1 MMPAWLSLLV
11 DLVIAGL
18 LVATIVYAVQLNRRI
33 GLLRD
38 GKEELEKL
46 LGGFAEATQ
55 RAQVSVDGMRRAA
68 GETGQDLQSL
78 VAKAQELRDELKFIM
93 ETAEGVANRL
103 EQAGS
108 NAARQAAPAAAT
120 MAAPTRP
127 AASQPISVPVPKRPV
142 VAGPA
147 AGPVDVPPGMG
158 IAPVRGTPIAVK
170 PAEPAE
176 GAPAPVSA
184 TAEARSR
191 AERELIEALEK
202 MQP

>member
-46 LGGFAEATQ
+46 LAGFAEATG
-55 RAQVSVDGMRRAA
+55 RAQSSVDGMRRAA
-68 GETGQDLQSL
+68 GETGQELQSL

-108 NAARQAAPAAAT
+108 SAARQAAPAAALA
-120 MAAPTRP
+120 AAP
-127 AASQPISVPVPKRPV
+127 RPV
-142 VAGPA
+142 APQPMPPPAPKKPALTGAA

-158 IAPVRGTPIAVK
+158 IAAVRGTPIAVK